1 MKFKEETMEE
11 KAKKILAKIV
21 KSGRVATNDQMS
33 FIVLQCDL
41 FNFKMFKRR
50 GRNDKIQ
57 KNVKTKSKTAS
68 LAN

>member
-1 MKFKEETMEE
+1 MLKFKEETMEE

-50 GRNDKIQ
+50 GRNDK
-57 KNVKTKSKTAS
+57 V
-68 LAN
+68 

>member
-33 FIVLQCDL
+33 FIVQQCDL

-50 GRNDKIQ
+50 STQSI
-57 KNVKTKSKTAS
+57 VFS
-68 LAN
+68 LLLNL